1 MGKFEIG
8 NSGRPKGAVNKVKKS
23 DLTIEYKTLYEQ
35 MLGTFKTG
43 KSYVYYHINKT
54 NNEVVYIGKGTGDRA
69 WKKGIGSR
77 NTKWYNFM
85 QDNEL
90 IDVKII
96 ASFLSDKEALAIEK
110 SLIKVLQPSLNKQHI
125 IDNNN

>member
-1 MGKFEIG
+1 MGKFEKG